1 MDPQPIRLDQY
12 VQELREKLSQEVMRE
27 DPENEWNLKL
37 GKGISSPASELPAE
51 ELKMLQQSIH
61 GQNLLYLGES
71 LPHRKKELVLRKFFR
86 HKRNQQIEVYS
97 KSKGK
102 SLQTL
107 GKVRAAGRDFVVLTT
122 LTDRIWIPFSAIHS
136 ANVPYGLPD
145 LSNTHQHLV
154 IDDNLRHKLIT
165 QFGQTVSNKDVLVQQ
180 FFEESLETN
189 MQTWKGTRVEID
201 VGDQTLAGK
210 VLRSKDGLLTIKSFN
225 TEQTI
230 SLKEITYIKTV
241 RFLQLLWPFFHR
253 QNTRYSG

>member
-1 MDPQPIRLDQY
+1 M
-12 VQELREKLSQEVMRE
+12 
-27 DPENEWNLKL
+27 
-37 GKGISSPASELPAE
+37 
-51 ELKMLQQSIH
+51 
-61 GQNLLYLGES
+61 
-71 LPHRKKELVLRKFFR
+71 
-86 HKRNQQIEVYS
+86 
-97 KSKGK
+97 
-102 SLQTL
+102 
-107 GKVRAAGRDFVVLTT
+107 RAAGRDFVVLTT